1 VSQIIGGVLVALVV
15 IIGAAVGVSLSK
27 HHSSGSSSGGGK
39 TSSKGKNPNS
49 VVQQTDPNDPSTFVK
64 DPALRQSFWGMAY
77 TPEGS
82 QLPGCGNNLCV
93 SCHIPNPAR
102 RC

>member
-1 VSQIIGGVLVALVV
+1 VPQIIGGVLVALIV

-27 HHSSGSSSGGGK
+27 HHSSGSSGGGK
-39 TSSKGKNPNS
+39 SSSKGKNPNS
-49 VVQQTDPNDPSTFVK
+49 VVTQTDPNDPSTFVK

-93 SCHIPNPAR
+93 FCPVPAHPR
-102 RC
+102 RR